1 MTTRRAQSIAKQC
14 SKNRQ
19 QAVARYDVQLHNERM
34 NTLPDIHVLHDADDL
49 RYLIRVGETRHED
62 NEVVLRYHMRDA
74 NTIDFTSTF
83 TPPSLRG
90 QGLARKVVEH
100 ALDEAEGK
108 GLTIIPTCWY
118 VEKIVKERHAEEH
131 VP

>member
-1 MTTRRAQSIAKQC
+1 MAARREHVSDRQC
-14 SKNRQ
+14 GKYRR
-19 QAVARYDVQLHNERM
+19 QAVARNGVQLHNDDM
-34 NTLPDIHVLHDADDL
+34 DTLPDIHVIHDAPDL

-74 NTIDFTSTF
+74 STIDFTSTF

-100 ALDEAEGK
+100 ALDEAEANGF
-108 GLTIIPTCWY
+108 TIIPTCWY
-118 VEKIVKERHAEEH
+118 VEKIVKERHAAEH
-131 VP
+131 LP

>member
-1 MTTRRAQSIAKQC
+1 M
-14 SKNRQ
+14 
-19 QAVARYDVQLHNERM
+19 HNDNM
-34 NTLPDIHVLHDADDL
+34 STLPDIEVIHDPEDL

-74 NTIDFTSTF
+74 STIDFTSTF

-100 ALDEAEGK
+100 ALDAAEAR

-118 VEKIVKERHAEEH
+118 VEKIVKERHAAAH
-131 VP
+131 QP

>member
-1 MTTRRAQSIAKQC
+1 MR
-14 SKNRQ
+14 
-19 QAVARYDVQLHNERM
+19 LHNDNM
-34 NTLPDIHVLHDADDL
+34 NTLPDIEVIHDAKDL

-100 ALDEAEGK
+100 ALDAAEAND
-108 GLTIIPTCWY
+108 LTIIPTCWY
-118 VEKIVKERHAEEH
+118 VEKIVKERHAACAERTR
-131 VP
+131 P